1 MGGSSSKEPLDGLL
15 ARPVGSLGSERCRGW
30 VQCPGLCACRRRG
43 VSPPCLWCA
52 LGVLWQ
58 LFMAQKH
65 RIGVVGGGGGAL
77 FCSWCGIASLSR
89 PPFAPKCQG
98 KTPWRCFG
106 WAAPCPPAS
115 CPRRTRSQVYLHA
128 GGPHAN
134 TPGPSAHPA
143 SPPQLGASPAW
154 LRDLPRSSSRG
165 AAQRGGRLARPLKR
179 QQILLSAH
187 SSRSV
192 KSQSIHQQLSVVCR
206 LQAPRCLRS
215 RAHRVGVGGLQVST
229 DAPRDPEIWDPT
241 KRGPYK
247 TGTLQASSSK
257 VRRIWGSGK
266 QGLGL
271 ISPLLTRGEPSC
283 GCSLRSPTSL
293 GPGRWQPG
301 ARSPSP
307 RQLCCQ

>member
-1 MGGSSSKEPLDGLL
+1 MEVGALCFAPGVASPAFHVPLLL
-15 ARPVGSLGSERCRGW
+15 RNVRGK
-30 VQCPGLCACRRRG
+30 
-43 VSPPCLWCA
+43 PCGAALAGQHRAHQPCA
-52 LGVLWQ
+52 LAGLGPR
-58 LFMAQKH
+58 FT
-65 RIGVVGGGGGAL
+65 
-77 FCSWCGIASLSR
+77 ST
-89 PPFAPKCQG
+89 QG
-98 KTPWRCFG
+98 DPTHTPRG
-106 WAAPCPPAS
+106 
-115 CPRRTRSQVYLHA
+115 PRHT
-128 GGPHAN
+128 
-134 TPGPSAHPA
+134 PA
-143 SPPQLGASPAW
+143 SPLQLGASPAW
-154 LRDLPRSSSRG
+154 QRDLPRSSSRG

-215 RAHRVGVGGLQVST
+215 CAHRVGVGGLQVST